1 MSLPSVRNGFASP
14 NLVALGPR
22 TGDLTALLRQ
32 QLIGSIALVLGAAAI
47 AGLAASGAPYGEAAG
62 LAQRVAALQATD
74 LPAGRVSPADMPA
87 IFRQFT
93 P

>member
-1 MSLPSVRNGFASP
+1 MSHTLFRNGFASP

-22 TGDLTALLRQ
+22 TGDLRTLLRQ
-32 QLIGSIALVLGAAAI
+32 QLIGAVALVLAAAAI
-47 AGLAASGAPYGEAAG
+47 AGLAASGAPYGEATG
-62 LAQRVAALQATD
+62 LAQRVAALQAAD